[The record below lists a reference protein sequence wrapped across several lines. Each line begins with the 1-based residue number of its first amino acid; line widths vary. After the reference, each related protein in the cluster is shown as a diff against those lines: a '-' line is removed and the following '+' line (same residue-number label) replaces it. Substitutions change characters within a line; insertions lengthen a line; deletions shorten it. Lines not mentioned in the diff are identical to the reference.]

1 MLEVYTLIDTSV
13 ILSLGDAILGT
24 VTASDIYILYFKP
37 HSQTI
42 VPMQHHAIT
51 CGAWFMAW

>member
-1 MLEVYTLIDTSV
+1 VLEVYTLIDTSV

-24 VTASDIYILYFKP
+24 VPDIYILYFKP

-42 VPMQHHAIT
+42 VPMQNHAIT
-51 CGAWFMAW
+51 CEAWFMAW